1 MTLRTA
7 EGNIGQSIPVKR
19 TEMESYNI
27 TKPPKHNK
35 NIKFL
40 KCDEKKKIEIC

>member
-19 TEMESYNI
+19 TGNGVLQHNQAI
-27 TKPPKHNK
+27 KTKQKYQILEIKHYEQLL
-35 NIKFL
+35 IP
-40 KCDEKKKIEIC
+40 